1 MKDRISKPFLLSVLA
16 FMVWASNGQI
26 DTDSRNASFVN
37 SAGAVVGRPATPVSY
52 AGVARRSTVG
62 AGAPGVGVRP
72 GAGPGGPASGIGV
85 LPGAGAGRVGIG
97 RNAGGPVNRVGRR

>member
-1 MKDRISKPFLLSVLA
+1 MKDRISKPLLLTVLG
-16 FMVWASNGQI
+16 FMVWTGNS
-26 DTDSRNASFVN
+26 DFSSDDNAVFIN
-37 SAGAVVGRPATPVSY
+37 SAEAVVGRPATPVSY

-62 AGAPGVGVRP
+62 TGAPGVGVRP
-72 GAGPGGPASGIGV
+72 GAGLGGPASGVGV